1 LSVRVRVPLGVLV
14 CVVWVCKSS
23 GVQLIRMSWHLCSSV
38 SDECWMCAY
47 FRDKAARDC
56 VGVYGDYGKIRQQ
69 TRPKGY
75 VR

>member
-1 LSVRVRVPLGVLV
+1 MKRSDKPSGMTTTGKTREAVIVFFARVAVYL
-14 CVVWVCKSS
+14 
-23 GVQLIRMSWHLCSSV
+23 
-38 SDECWMCAY
+38 
-47 FRDKAARDC
+47 DC